1 MCISIIKKLFDDKR
15 FTLLLLLWW
24 LCTTIAIFYYLG
36 AFHIHF
42 MTVGP
47 SEETEFMGMKINTWT
62 KWHCLAQFSFWN
74 TAINEFL
81 GSALIPWF
89 QNTIQ
94 DHKCKFLPYSKEWC
108 MSISLAYDAYTHV
121 MGVFGIFL
129 FFSQIDFLAIRMA
142 ADILVTYFTTI
153 TWMQNKTVH
162 SDMYETQFSEMHE
175 VHTADNEEMGLL
187 EKDSIVV
194 DASKV

>member
-1 MCISIIKKLFDDKR
+1 MCVKLISLLFEDKR
-15 FTLLLLLWW
+15 YTLLLLVSW
-24 LCTTIAIFYYLG
+24 LCATITIFYYLG

-42 MTVGP
+42 MTIGP
-47 SEETEFMGMKINTWT
+47 SDETEFMGMKINTWG

-94 DHKCKFLPYSKEWC
+94 DHKCKYLPYSKSWC
-108 MSISLAYDAYTHV
+108 MGISLMYDAYTHI

-129 FFSQIDFLAIRMA
+129 FFSQIDFLAIRMT

-153 TWMQNKTVH
+153 VWMQNKTVH
-162 SDMYETQFSEMHE
+162 SHMYDAEFTAVPPSDPTDAEEHE
-175 VHTADNEEMGLL
+175 LL
-187 EKDSIVV
+187 QRGDSH
-194 DASKV
+194 A